1 MNKDKKRPVLT
12 TMSMGLFL
20 TLTIGFKKYKINLF
34 INKLIYFMEMIKV
47 PAKKQISREM
57 ILSAAF
63 ELLRKGGREAVNVK
77 ALANRLH
84 CSTQPVYLSFS
95 GMDALRT
102 ELGATALQKFAEE
115 MQQMS
120 EDGVIRLYGMQ
131 YIQYAMK
138 EKEVFK
144 FLFMRQNSF
153 DEMKQ
158 LLRPITEQA
167 IQELMKR
174 YEIDHEEA
182 HYFHDQLWMHT
193 HGIAA
198 MAATEFCQWDMKKVE
213 RMLSECELYLGRKY
227 ETTSKAVVSDKTAFN
242 IEEKM
247 MRE

>member
-1 MNKDKKRPVLT
+1 M
-12 TMSMGLFL
+12 
-20 TLTIGFKKYKINLF
+20 
-34 INKLIYFMEMIKV
+34 
-47 PAKKQISREM
+47 PARKQITREM
-57 ILSAAF
+57 ILAAAF
-63 ELLRKGGREAVNVK
+63 ELLKEGGIEAVNVT
-77 ALANRLH
+77 ALAKKLH
-84 CSTQPVYLSFS
+84 CSTQPIYLSFS
-95 GMDALRT
+95 GMDALRE
-102 ELGATALQKFAEE
+102 ELSVMTLQKFAEE

-120 EDGVIRLYGMQ
+120 GGDVIRLYGMQ

-167 IQELMKR
+167 IQELMKQ

-213 RMLSECELYLGRKY
+213 KMLSECELYLGRKY
-227 ETTSKAVVSDKTAFN
+227 EKQSKADVSDKMTFS
-242 IEEKM
+242 IDEKTM
-247 MRE
+247 KK